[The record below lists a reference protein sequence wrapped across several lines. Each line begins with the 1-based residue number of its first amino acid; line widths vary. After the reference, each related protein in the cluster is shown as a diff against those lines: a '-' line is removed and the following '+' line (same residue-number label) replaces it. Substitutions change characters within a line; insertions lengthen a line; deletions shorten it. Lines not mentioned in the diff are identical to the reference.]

1 VNHTKAGKLF
11 IQYHALFPESGVP
24 VDPTQ
29 ETKGSARKEIPI
41 NVGVLKREAVSGH
54 ARPCASRTALFRWKG
69 IGFESVDEDNRAD
82 EQ

>member
-41 NVGVLKREAVSGH
+41 NVGVLKREVVSGH
-54 ARPCASRTALFRWKG
+54 ARHARRVSHCFAGKG
-69 IGFESVDEDNRAD
+69 
-82 EQ
+82 

>member
-1 VNHTKAGKLF
+1 MNHTKAGKLF

-41 NVGVLKREAVSGH
+41 NVGVLKREVVSGH
-54 ARPCASRTALFRWKG
+54 ARHARRVSHCFAGKG
-69 IGFESVDEDNRAD
+69 
-82 EQ
+82 